1 MEKIFEYL
9 DGIENC
15 IQRLHL
21 QTTEEHV
28 DSVKAIINTARILK
42 KEFLAMQQKIND
54 MSQELESIRH
64 GTSQNDEQEVHV
76 DISEDDKN
84 G

>member
-21 QTTEEHV
+21 QATEEHV

-76 DISEDDKN
+76 DISEDDEN